1 MPSPTAASE
10 VATAHSVSLCTWIP
24 SGVSGFSA
32 RLTVWMMAATSCGRD
47 PPLVSQST
55 RQWAPAASA
64 ARSVRIA

>member
-10 VATAHSVSLCTWIP
+10 VATAHSVSLCTWMP
-24 SGVSGFSA
+24 SGVSAFTA
-32 RLTVWMMAATSCGRD
+32 RFTSLMIAETSPGRH

-64 ARSVRIA
+64 ASSVRIA